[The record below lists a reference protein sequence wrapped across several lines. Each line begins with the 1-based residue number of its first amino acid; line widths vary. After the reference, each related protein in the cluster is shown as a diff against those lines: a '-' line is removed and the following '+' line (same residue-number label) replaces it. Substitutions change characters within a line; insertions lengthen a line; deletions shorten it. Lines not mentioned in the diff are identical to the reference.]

1 MEKQPLKGLVEEKRV
16 VNINQIHQ
24 ENRTFGERVSDVLA
38 QKAGSWGFILS
49 FLFLLVAWIFLNSLI
64 LKKPLDPYP
73 FILLNLILSCI
84 AALQAPI
91 IMMSQNRQNERDRV
105 QARNDYIT
113 NRAAKR
119 EIEALHKSLSRIE
132 RRKLDLILELLLK
145 EEPVRSKTR

>member
-24 ENRTFGERVSDVLA
+24 ENRTFGEHVSDVLA

-49 FLFLLVAWIFLNSLI
+49 FLFMLVAWIFLNSLI

-91 IMMSQNRQNERDRV
+91 IMMSQRRQEEKDRIRSE
-105 QARNDYIT
+105 QDY
-113 NRAAKR
+113 
-119 EIEALHKSLSRIE
+119 
-132 RRKLDLILELLLK
+132 LIDQKAELLL
-145 EEPVRSKTR
+145 EEVYHLMLELKQDVDQLKQSKSNP

>member
-24 ENRTFGERVSDVLA
+24 ENRTFGEHVSDVLA
-38 QKAGSWGFILS
+38 KKAGSWGFILS

-91 IMMSQNRQNERDRV
+91 IMMSQRRQEEKDRIRSE
-105 QARNDYIT
+105 QDY
-113 NRAAKR
+113 
-119 EIEALHKSLSRIE
+119 
-132 RRKLDLILELLLK
+132 LIDQKAELLL
-145 EEPVRSKTR
+145 EEVYHLMLELKQDVDQLKQSKSNP

>member
-1 MEKQPLKGLVEEKRV
+1 MEKQPLKGLVKEKRV

-49 FLFLLVAWIFLNSLI
+49 FLFMLVAWIFLNSLI

-91 IMMSQNRQNERDRV
+91 IMMSQRRQEEKDRIRSE
-105 QARNDYIT
+105 QDY
-113 NRAAKR
+113 
-119 EIEALHKSLSRIE
+119 
-132 RRKLDLILELLLK
+132 LIDQKAELLL
-145 EEPVRSKTR
+145 EEVYHLMLELKQDVDQLKQSKSNP

>member
-1 MEKQPLKGLVEEKRV
+1 MEKQPLKGLVKEKRV

-91 IMMSQNRQNERDRV
+91 IMMSQRRQEEKDRIRSE
-105 QARNDYIT
+105 QDY
-113 NRAAKR
+113 
-119 EIEALHKSLSRIE
+119 
-132 RRKLDLILELLLK
+132 LIDQKAELLL
-145 EEPVRSKTR
+145 EEVYHLMLELKQDVDQLKQSKSNP

>member
-64 LKKPLDPYP
+64 LKKPLVPYP

-91 IMMSQNRQNERDRV
+91 IMMSQRRQEEKDRIRSE
-105 QARNDYIT
+105 QDY
-113 NRAAKR
+113 
-119 EIEALHKSLSRIE
+119 
-132 RRKLDLILELLLK
+132 LIDQKAELLL
-145 EEPVRSKTR
+145 EEVYHLMLELKQDVDQLKQTKSNP

>member
-1 MEKQPLKGLVEEKRV
+1 MEKQPLKGLVKEKRV

-91 IMMSQNRQNERDRV
+91 IMMSQRRQEEKDRIRSE
-105 QARNDYIT
+105 QDY
-113 NRAAKR
+113 
-119 EIEALHKSLSRIE
+119 
-132 RRKLDLILELLLK
+132 LIDQKAELLL
-145 EEPVRSKTR
+145 EEVYHLMLELKQDVDQLKQTKSNP

>member
-1 MEKQPLKGLVEEKRV
+1 MEKQPLKGLVKEKRV

-24 ENRTFGERVSDVLA
+24 ENRTFGECVSDVLA

-49 FLFLLVAWIFLNSLI
+49 FLFLLVAWIFLNGLI

-91 IMMSQNRQNERDRV
+91 IMMSQRRQEERDRIRSE
-105 QARNDYIT
+105 QDY
-113 NRAAKR
+113 
-119 EIEALHKSLSRIE
+119 
-132 RRKLDLILELLLK
+132 LIDQKAELLL
-145 EEPVRSKTR
+145 EEVYHLMLELKQDVDQLDR